1 MKGEKKVGVASGL
14 QSGALGLEGDGIALE
29 VARRAG
35 DERVQVGSVHTRVGC
50 LAARA
55 RSGANPTRVIA
66 ADAKPVWRG
75 GNLDKAT
82 RRHWPAFHPRR
93 EIHGAAAAQAECKP
107 RPPALKGTSPF
118 ASPPIAFSRQQCR
131 KAGWRNA
138 SPRQVKRA
146 RCPLPEVPRGS
157 LPRKVYGS
165 FAVSASHR
173 ATGSQQVVVKD
184 CGAGELRKAR
194 ML

>member
-66 ADAKPVWRG
+66 AAAKPVWRG

-93 EIHGAAAAQAECKP
+93 EIHGAAAAQA
-107 RPPALKGTSPF
+107 AHGAAGTERD
-118 ASPPIAFSRQQCR
+118 FSLCLSSYSFQPT
-131 KAGWRNA
+131 A
-138 SPRQVKRA
+138 
-146 RCPLPEVPRGS
+146 VP
-157 LPRKVYGS
+157 
-165 FAVSASHR
+165 
-173 ATGSQQVVVKD
+173 
-184 CGAGELRKAR
+184 
-194 ML
+194 